1 VSIEAHKCNQKGCNG
16 FVVFENADFDIKNPD
31 TIRGLY
37 AYDNP
42 TCNVCGKEF
51 LVVPHYVVIDVID
64 HDLGEYDQLES
75 ACMSD
80 VERKHR

>member
-16 FVVFENADFDIKNPD
+16 FVVFENADFDITKPD
-31 TIRGLY
+31 TIKGLY
-37 AYDNP
+37 AYDDP

-64 HDLGEYDQLES
+64 HDLGEYEQLES
-75 ACMSD
+75 ACMSE
-80 VERKHR
+80 VER